1 MFATSLILFLLY
13 LFHSTLP
20 AQAAAFRT
28 VYHTCFVFSIFFPEN
43 NKADHTP

>member
-1 MFATSLILFLLY
+1 MSATSPIPFLLY

-20 AQAAAFRT
+20 TQATAFRT
-28 VYHTCFVFSIFFPEN
+28 VYHTCFVFSIFFAEN